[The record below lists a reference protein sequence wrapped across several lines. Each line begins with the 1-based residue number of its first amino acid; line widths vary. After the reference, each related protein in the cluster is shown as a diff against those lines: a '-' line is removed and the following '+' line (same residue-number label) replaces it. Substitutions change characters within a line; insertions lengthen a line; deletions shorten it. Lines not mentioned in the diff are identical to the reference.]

1 MGTSGK
7 IGAGFEQH
15 IAVFGAFDSAIR
27 KSADTEMEDAGAIT
41 IRTCESLEDIDACLN
56 LQEKTWSKDDTDL
69 MPRSGFLIARSS
81 GGQVFG
87 AWRET
92 AGQDRRLAGFALA
105 YISVVEGETFL
116 YSHLLAVDPASR
128 NLGIG
133 RALKLRQREDAL
145 QRGIKRIEWTFD
157 PLEIKNSAF
166 NITGLGAVVRR
177 YKPNYYG
184 DSASPLQ
191 GKLPTDRLI
200 AEWWLHSDGVRAA
213 LQRRPVSAKVEA
225 TIQVPAMIDRWKSND
240 ATRSLA
246 ADVQNRNRERFQ
258 AAFEQKLAVIGFERD
273 SQGNGA
279 FQLGYWQ
286 ECD

>member
-1 MGTSGK
+1 M
-7 IGAGFEQH
+7 
-15 IAVFGAFDSAIR
+15 IARS
-27 KSADTEMEDAGAIT
+27 DTDMEDAVAIT
-41 IRTCESLEDIDACLN
+41 IRTCDSLVDIDACLD
-56 LQEKTWSKDDTDL
+56 LQEKTWSRDDTDL

-81 GGQVFG
+81 GGQVLG
-87 AWRET
+87 AWREK
-92 AGQDRRLAGFALA
+92 AGQDKQLVGFALA

-133 RALKLRQREDAL
+133 RALKLMQREDAL
-145 QRGIKRIEWTFD
+145 KRGIKRIEWTFD

-166 NITGLGAVVRR
+166 NITSLGAVVRR

-184 DSASPLQ
+184 DSLSPLQ

-200 AEWWLHSDGVRAA
+200 AEWWLDSDGVRAA
-213 LQRRPVSAKVEA
+213 LQRRPVSAKAEE
-225 TIQVPAMIDRWKSND
+225 TIQVPAMINSWKSND

-258 AAFEQKLAVIGFERD
+258 AAFERKLAVIGFERD
-273 SQGNGA
+273 TQGNGV

-286 ECD
+286 GRK

>member
-1 MGTSGK
+1 
-7 IGAGFEQH
+7 
-15 IAVFGAFDSAIR
+15 
-27 KSADTEMEDAGAIT
+27 MEDAGAIT
-41 IRTCESLEDIDACLN
+41 IRTCESLEDIDACLD
-56 LQEKTWSKDDTDL
+56 LQQKTWGKDDTDL
-69 MPRSGFLIARSS
+69 MPRSGFLIARSN
-81 GGQVFG
+81 GGQIFG

-92 AGQDRRLAGFALA
+92 AGQDKQLLGFALA

-133 RALKLRQREDAL
+133 RALKLMQREEAL
-145 QRGIKRIEWTFD
+145 KRGIERIEWTFD
-157 PLEIKNSAF
+157 PLQIKNSAF

-184 DSASPLQ
+184 DSTSPLQ

-213 LQRRPVSAKVEA
+213 LLRRPIAAKTEA
-225 TIQVPAMIDRWKSND
+225 TIQVPAMIDSWKSNH

-246 ADVQNRNRERFQ
+246 ADVQNKNRDLFQ
-258 AAFEQKLAVIGFERD
+258 AAFERNLAVIGFERD
-273 SQGNGA
+273 NQANGV

-286 ECD
+286 GCK